1 MNTRKVCVSIILLI
15 TPLLAWTGCKEKQ
28 QKPEIETLASEEA
41 SQQQRIIFE
50 YYFHEFMWGAI
61 ETSVRAFN
69 QRHPDLRLDNV
80 ALDHES
86 FKPAITEMLVKQHPP
101 DLFSYWAGARTQ
113 AVVERELVAPID
125 NLWARER
132 FDQRFP
138 AALVDSACT
147 YQDLKF
153 LVPIMQHYVAFF
165 YNTALFEQHGV
176 SVPANWTEF
185 LDVCATFR
193 RAGITPLALGS
204 RDGWPAQFW
213 FDYLLLRTA
222 GPEYRAKLMQG
233 EASYD
238 DPEVLAVFEIWRSLI
253 RQGYFVDAPN
263 RYTEP
268 EAADL
273 LQRGIAA
280 MVLDG
285 TWIMGYLQQNFEWK
299 PGEDFDFFPF
309 PVIEPQAPLVALGP
323 VDGVILAKDAPNPE
337 GAQVVLEYLADVD
350 FQQALSRDSGALAPN
365 VNVPAS
371 QYTEV
376 QRRIMADIR
385 KAPYWAFN
393 YDLATPPAVAE
404 IGLDSFRDFLDFPDD
419 YAIIIQHT
427 AKEVNDI
434 FQR

>member
-1 MNTRKVCVSIILLI
+1 MNTRTVCILLMAS
-15 TPLLAWTGCKEKQ
+15 LLAWTGCKEKR
-28 QKPEIETLASEEA
+28 QKPETEALTSGET
-41 SQQQRIIFE
+41 SQPQRIIFE

-69 QRHPDLRLDNV
+69 QRHPELRLDGV

-113 AVVERELVAPID
+113 AVVERALIAPID
-125 NLWARER
+125 DLWSREH

-138 AALVDSACT
+138 AALVASACT
-147 YQDLKF
+147 YQNQKY
-153 LVPIMQHYVAFF
+153 LVPVMQHYVAFF
-165 YNTALFEQHGV
+165 YNRTLFEQYGV
-176 SVPANWTEF
+176 PIPANWIEF
-185 LDVCATFR
+185 LEVCATFR

-233 EASYD
+233 DANYA
-238 DPEVLAVFEIWRSLI
+238 DPEVLAVFETWRSLI
-253 RQGYFVDAPN
+253 QQDYFVDTPN
-263 RYTEP
+263 QYTEP

-273 LQRGIAA
+273 VQQGTAA

-285 TWIMGYLQQNFEWK
+285 TWIIGYFQQNFGWK
-299 PGEDFDFFPF
+299 PGEDFDFFSF
-309 PVIEPQAPLVALGP
+309 PIIDPLVPLVALGP
-323 VDGVILAKDAPNPE
+323 VDGVILAKDAPNPA

-371 QYTEV
+371 QYTEL
-376 QRRIMADIR
+376 QRSIMAEIR

-404 IGLDSFRDFLDFPDD
+404 VGLDSFRDFLDFPDD
-419 YAIIIQHT
+419 YAIIVQHT
-427 AKEVNDI
+427 AEEVNDV